1 MSKLFRL
8 ALSAVALLLYGSLA
22 FADEPTR
29 RAFVVGVER
38 YGDSEIQSL
47 TRSDS
52 DAKDLGHDL
61 QQVGFESKN
70 VTVLTDVRSKADFNK
85 KFDAFLNSIKEG
97 DFVLFFFS
105 GHGIGVESSGAN
117 YLLLG
122 DAKSPVTFTRSKL
135 SGAEKKDTNIV
146 KAKMAQY
153 LDQYSTEEIPNSGV
167 SVDEIIEKIGAKKP
181 ATMFLIL
188 DACRNMLR
196 ADVGAPQML
205 RRSAESGSRLVP
217 FSKARDGLLVL
228 YSASFGEQA
237 VESFGSSDRR
247 RNSLFTEALR
257 VGAGPSRPIP
267 AGPGRTRASGRQRAR
282 EQERPPAGA
291 GLFPAYGRTRRRH
304 ARRHHRRAPLPDGV
318 GKMHRREGSL
328 EPSRRQAAPGG
339 HRSPYPPL

>member
-1 MSKLFRL
+1 MSKVFRL
-8 ALSAVALLLYGSLA
+8 VLSAVALFLYGSLA

-61 QQVGFESKN
+61 EQVGFESKN

-105 GHGIGVESSGAN
+105 GHGIGVESSGADH
-117 YLLLG
+117 LLLG

-167 SVDEIIEKIGAKKP
+167 SVDEIIEKIGARKP
-181 ATMFLIL
+181 ATMFLDSRRLPQHVARRRRRAAIAEAVGGIRQPAGAVL
-188 DACRNMLR
+188 EGAGRHAGALFRLVRRAGGRKLR
-196 ADVGAPQML
+196 FVRPAPQFAVH
-205 RRSAESGSRLVP
+205 R
-217 FSKARDGLLVL
+217 GL
-228 YSASFGEQA
+228 
-237 VESFGSSDRR
+237 
-247 RNSLFTEALR
+247 AL
-257 VGAGPSRPIP
+257 GAGPSRPI
-267 AGPGRTRASGRQRAR
+267 
-282 EQERPPAGA
+282 
-291 GLFPAYGRTRRRH
+291 
-304 ARRHHRRAPLPDGV
+304 
-318 GKMHRREGSL
+318 
-328 EPSRRQAAPGG
+328 AA
-339 HRSPYPPL
+339 